1 MEKGNVEYKIVG
13 EFLADLKKEF
23 RRGSDKMMKV
33 TELKKMEQE
42 NKTMEKFVQEFRRV
56 ARGSKYEG
64 KPLVHLIQT
73 KFLPYTSLV
82 TCFF

>member
-23 RRGSDKMMKV
+23 RRGNDKMMKV
-33 TELKKMEQE
+33 TELKKMEQG

-56 ARGSKYEG
+56 ARGIKYE
-64 KPLVHLIQT
+64 
-73 KFLPYTSLV
+73 
-82 TCFF
+82 